1 LVDESISICVILRTP
16 YHDESQLKSSLDRL
30 EITVEAQA
38 FGYTPANSTGQDAHR
53 EPSLSQSRDVIW
65 SDMVDMSQEPVIVV
79 QQEDDQVADRHVF
92 VVWRVQVFLSEPDIP
107 LYLGLT

>member
-1 LVDESISICVILRTP
+1 
-16 YHDESQLKSSLDRL
+16 
-30 EITVEAQA
+30 
-38 FGYTPANSTGQDAHR
+38 
-53 EPSLSQSRDVIW
+53 
-65 SDMVDMSQEPVIVV
+65 MVDMSQEPVIVV